1 MNYTEKS
8 AADFHDEAGKFITKI
23 NLFAEMAG
31 KEAAQEEKLSGFIQK
46 IRENT
51 LELGTNMRDFYG
63 QWMCGW
69 TICMT
74 SLIVCVMPAN

>member
-51 LELGTNMRDFYG
+51 LELGTNMRDFMVNG
-63 QWMCGW
+63 CGW
-69 TICMT
+69 TT
-74 SLIVCVMPAN
+74 RRPLIVRQMPAN